1 VGRGA
6 ACVICFEKRR
16 EQLKLM
22 ELHSRSVPICHG
34 CGARILRLDQ
44 IPNTVEGVR
53 TALKRDRRDSDRRG
67 DGLDRRIFPRERR
80 VGERRGP
87 PRDSGP
93 ADAGAYLAADDLE
106 DVIIE
111 LVEADMEIVEQT
123 TVNAKTL
130 AKTAPDNR

>member
-1 VGRGA
+1 MGRGA

-22 ELHSRSVPICHG
+22 ELHTRSVPICHG

-44 IPNTVEGVR
+44 IPGTVEGVR
-53 TALKRDRRDSDRRG
+53 QALKRDRRDNDRRA
-67 DGLDRRIFPRERR
+67 DGMDRRIFPRERR

-93 ADAGAYLAADDLE
+93 IDAGAFLTPDEFE

-111 LVEADMEIVEQT
+111 LVEADMEIIEQT

-130 AKTAPDNR
+130 GSPDNHR